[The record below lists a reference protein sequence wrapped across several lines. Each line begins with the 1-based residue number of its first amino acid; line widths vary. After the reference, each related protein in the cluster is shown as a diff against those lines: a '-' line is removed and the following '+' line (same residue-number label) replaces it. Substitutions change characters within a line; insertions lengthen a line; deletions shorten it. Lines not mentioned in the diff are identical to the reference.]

1 MPNLKDIAATYYMD
15 MVARRLSADDDTP
28 DRATAETM
36 ESSSVL
42 RDDLRRLL
50 ALAKEREALVE
61 RLREADA
68 NRAPIH
74 QKLKS
79 EWRGKQGEADKL
91 RRKMRTLRTLLRKR
105 RHVIRDLSG
114 QLKATRK
121 SLITVYGNPHM
132 MSPQEASAAPPGG
145 WWDALIRRILRR
157 FESLHGL
164 IWQSW
169 MRLGVLRQFEA
180 RPVIPDRLPQPRL
193 TVEKLPR
200 ISIVTPSY
208 NQAAYLDQTM
218 LSILD
223 QNYPHLEYIVMDG
236 GSADSSTE
244 IIRRHESRLAHW
256 QSAKDGGQADAVHQG
271 LMKATGDI
279 MAWLNSDD
287 LIMPGTLAYVA
298 DYFARHPEVD
308 VVYGHRIVIN
318 ERGHE
323 VARWVL
329 PQHDAELLLWADFI
343 PQETCFWRRSLHEKV
358 GGIDPSF
365 QFALDWDLL
374 LRFQKAGARM
384 VRLPYF
390 MGAFRI
396 HTEQKNAVTIRTDG
410 YREMN
415 LLRRRELGDE
425 FNRGGLARR
434 VNKAQFK
441 ALLLTWMLRFGIR
454 L

>member
-1 MPNLKDIAATYYMD
+1 MPNLKDIAASYYLD
-15 MVARRLSADDDTP
+15 MVERRLSVNDDAP
-28 DRATAETM
+28 VVVSAEST
-36 ESSSVL
+36 ENSAAL

-50 ALAKEREALVE
+50 TLAKEREALVE

-68 NRAPIH
+68 NREQIH

-79 EWRGKQGEADKL
+79 EWRNKQGEADKL
-91 RRKMRTLRTLLRKR
+91 RRRMRTQRALLKKRK
-105 RHVIRDLSG
+105 HLIRDLSG
-114 QLKATRK
+114 QLKSARMRLVTLYE
-121 SLITVYGNPHM
+121 SPHLM
-132 MSPQEASAAPPGG
+132 PPLEASAAPPGG
-145 WWDALIRRILRR
+145 LWDALVQRILRR

-164 IWQSW
+164 IWRSW
-169 MRLGVLRQFEA
+169 MRLGVLKQFEA
-180 RPVIPDRLPQPRL
+180 RPVIPDRLPKPRL
-193 TVEKLPR
+193 PSEKLPR

-208 NQAAYLDQTM
+208 NQASYLDQTM

-236 GSADSSTE
+236 GSTDNSTE
-244 IIRRHESRLAHW
+244 VIRRHENRLAHW

-271 LMKATGDI
+271 LLKATGDI

-287 LIMPGTLAYVA
+287 LIMPGTLVYIA

-308 VVYGHRIVIN
+308 VVYGHRLVIN

-329 PQHDAELLLWADFI
+329 PQHDSELLLWADFI
-343 PQETCFWRRSLHEKV
+343 PQETCFWRRSIHEKV
-358 GGIDPSF
+358 GGLDPSF

-415 LLRRRELGDE
+415 LLRKRELGDE

-434 VNKAQFK
+434 VDKAQFK
-441 ALLLTWMLRFGIR
+441 ALILTWLMRFGIR